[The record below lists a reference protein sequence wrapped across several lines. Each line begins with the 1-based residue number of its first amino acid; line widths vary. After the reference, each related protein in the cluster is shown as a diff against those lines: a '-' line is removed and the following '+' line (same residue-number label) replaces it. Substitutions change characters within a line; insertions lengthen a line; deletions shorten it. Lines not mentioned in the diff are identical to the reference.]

1 MIVTTA
7 KKKKVDVEE
16 NEKPKVDPLTEH
28 KAVENRDETIEKLL
42 PLAHH
47 IVSRMSMFLPSYLSR
62 DDLLSAAVIGL
73 INAVD
78 NYDHTKGTS
87 IKTYCSLRIK
97 GAVLDELRRLNW
109 APRSVVR
116 ESRRLQKVQEELAQ
130 KLGREPTDV
139 EIREEIGLTAKEFED
154 LVDRV
159 KPVSFFSLQDTVG
172 DGIDGDSLCHEEVVA
187 DPRCQPASDIVLH
200 EEDKDLLKQLLN
212 TLPMQQMQVLTLYY
226 LEDLRLKE
234 IAEILGLTESRVS
247 QVHTLAVNRLRA
259 AFMRVRKR

>member
-1 MIVTTA
+1 MIAAA
-7 KKKKVDVEE
+7 KKKTK
-16 NEKPKVDPLTEH
+16 K
-28 KAVENRDETIEKLL
+28 KATGNKEDAAPFPTHEVRDRDEAIEELL

-62 DDLLSAAVIGL
+62 DDLTSAAVIGL

-78 NYDHTKGTS
+78 NYDPTKGTS
-87 IKTYCSLRIK
+87 LKTYCSLRIK
-97 GAVLDELRRLNW
+97 GSVLDELRRLNW

-116 ESRRLQKVQEELAQ
+116 ESRKLQKVQEELAQ
-130 KLGREPTDV
+130 KLGREPTEEEV
-139 EIREEIGLTAKEFED
+139 RQEIGLTAREFED

-187 DPRCQPASDIVLH
+187 DPKSQCASEIVLH

-247 QVHTLAVNRLRA
+247 QVHTLAVNRLRS